1 LTDNIA
7 RFIDHTLVRPD
18 ATQAQIAQLCQEA
31 RDLSLAGVAV
41 NTVHTEFASRLTK
54 GSGIAVVS
62 AIAFPL
68 GAVCSK
74 VKACE
79 AEQALADGATELD
92 MVINIGA
99 LKGGQYDLVEQD
111 IAAIAHL
118 CHAAGALCKA
128 ILETGLLTD
137 EEKVTACQLAES
149 ARADYV
155 KTCTGFGPAG
165 ATVHDVAL
173 MRRTVGDRLG
183 VKAAGGIRTYQ
194 EAVALLGAGATRL
207 GVSATSSLQ
216 IVRDGRSLK

>member
-1 LTDNIA
+1 LIDNIA
-7 RFIDHTLVRPD
+7 RCIDHTLVRPD
-18 ATQAQIAQLCQEA
+18 ATQAQIAQLCREA
-31 RDLSLAGVAV
+31 RELSVAGVAV
-41 NTVHTEFASRLTK
+41 NTVHTEFASRLMR

-68 GAVCSK
+68 GAVITR

-99 LKGGQYDLVEQD
+99 LKGGQHDLVEQD
-111 IAAIAHL
+111 IATVARL

-137 EEKVTACQLAES
+137 EEKIMACQLAES
-149 ARADYV
+149 AGADYV

-183 VKAAGGIRTYQ
+183 VKAAGSIRTYE
-194 EAVALLGAGATRL
+194 EAVALLEAGATRL
-207 GVSATSSLQ
+207 GVSAASSLQ
-216 IVRDGRSLK
+216 IVREELSLQ